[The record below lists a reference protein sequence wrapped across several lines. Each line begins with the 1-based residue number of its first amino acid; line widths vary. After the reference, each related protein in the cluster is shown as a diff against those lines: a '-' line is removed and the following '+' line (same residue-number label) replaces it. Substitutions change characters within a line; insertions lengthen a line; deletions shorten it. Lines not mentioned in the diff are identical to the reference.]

1 MLEVLKAPPF
11 ATIQDLGRTGHR
23 HEGVPP
29 AGAMDPG
36 ALQWLNRRL
45 GNPVGHAAVEWALGA
60 GVFRFNRSATIALGP
75 ATGSIGGTPVP
86 AWTPVACPP
95 GTELAV
101 DLPGT
106 TRFSYL
112 AVAGGVEVA
121 PVLGS
126 RSTYLP
132 GGFGG
137 LDGRRLRLGDRLQLG
152 AALVA
157 SSATGDPPPRY
168 DGVVRLLPGPQA
180 HLFDETAWAAL
191 LGNHYAIG
199 SASDR
204 MGYRLEGPTLRHGG
218 PAALPSEPA
227 CPGAVQ
233 VPDGGAP
240 IVLMPDGPTVGGY
253 PKIAVVLSAD
263 LGRLAQF
270 RPGDRPGFQR
280 VTLDEARRGRGSAR

>member
-1 MLEVLKAPPF
+1 MLEILQAPPF
-11 ATIQDLGRTGHR
+11 ATIQDLGRVGHR

-45 GNPVGHAAVEWALGA
+45 GNPGGHAAVEWALGA
-60 GVFRFNRSATIALGP
+60 GVFRFHQSVTIAVGP
-75 ATGSIGGTPVP
+75 ATGSIGGTRVP

-106 TRFSYL
+106 TRFGYL
-112 AVAGGVEVA
+112 AIAGGVAVT

-137 LDGRRLRLGDRLQLG
+137 MDGRRLRTGDRLPLG
-152 AALVA
+152 EALATA
-157 SSATGDPPPRY
+157 SRAGETPPRY
-168 DGVVRLLPGPQA
+168 DAMVRLLPGPQA

-191 LGNHYAIG
+191 LGNRYAIG

-204 MGYRLEGPTLRHGG
+204 MGYRLEGPTLRHAG
-218 PAALPSEPA
+218 PAALPSEAA

-263 LGRLAQF
+263 LGKLAEL
-270 RPGDRPGFQR
+270 RPGDRPGFQL
-280 VTLDEARRGRGSAR
+280 VTLDDARSGSGSAR

>member
-45 GNPVGHAAVEWALGA
+45 GNPGGHAAVEWALGA
-60 GVFRFNRSATIALGP
+60 GVFRFHQAVTVAVGP
-75 ATGSIGGTPVP
+75 ATGSIGGTLVP

-101 DLPGT
+101 DLPAT

-112 AVAGGVEVA
+112 AVAGGVNVA
-121 PVLGS
+121 SVLGS
-126 RSTYLP
+126 RSNYLP

-137 LDGRRLRLGDRLQLG
+137 MAGRRLRSGDRLPLG
-152 AALVA
+152 EALA
-157 SSATGDPPPRY
+157 PSSGAGATPPRY
-168 DGVVRLLPGPQA
+168 DRIVRLLQGPQA

-191 LGNHYAIG
+191 LGNHYTIG
-199 SASDR
+199 NASDR
-204 MGYRLEGPTLRHGG
+204 MGYRLEGPTLRHTG
-218 PAALPSEPA
+218 PAALPSEAA

-263 LGRLAQF
+263 LGRLAQL
-270 RPGDRPGFQR
+270 RPGDRPEFQL
-280 VTLDEARRGRGSAR
+280 VTLDEARSGWGSAR